1 MLPGVSGEQKDQSD
15 WGGESQGRDEA
26 VDEVREV
33 GPCGLQ
39 EDLGFHSECD
49 GSHRGDCN
57 RGVM

>member
-1 MLPGVSGEQKDQSD
+1 MEQPSRGEA

>member
-1 MLPGVSGEQKDQSD
+1 MLPGVSGEQKDQSG
-15 WGGESQGRDEA
+15 WGGESRGRDKT

-33 GPCGLQ
+33 GPRGPQ
-39 EDLGFHSECD
+39 EDLGFRSECD

>member
-1 MLPGVSGEQKDQSD
+1 MSGEQKDQSG
-15 WGGESQGRDEA
+15 WGGESRGRDKT

-33 GPCGLQ
+33 GPRGPQ
-39 EDLGFHSECD
+39 EDLGFRSECD